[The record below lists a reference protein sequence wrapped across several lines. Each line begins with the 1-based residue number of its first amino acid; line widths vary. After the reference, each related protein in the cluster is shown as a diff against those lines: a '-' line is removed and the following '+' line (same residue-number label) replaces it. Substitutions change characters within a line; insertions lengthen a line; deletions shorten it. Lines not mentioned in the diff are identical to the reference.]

1 MRPATRFYRGP
12 LGWLRT
18 RVAQWFFSDLIRS
31 TRNFDNVTWA
41 GHPIWQNI
49 LDLWVIQET
58 IFALRPAVI
67 LETGTNRGGSSFF
80 FAQLL
85 DLIGHGRVLTVDVER
100 LHELRHPRVT
110 HLIGSSV
117 SEPILTRMRSAAEA
131 ADGPVLVI
139 LDSDHS
145 AVHVRQELEAYA
157 PLVTPGSYLLVQ
169 DGVIDTLPRF
179 RKGRPGPLA
188 ALHEFLRDHPEFEI
202 DTERCRRFPVTH
214 HPDGWLRRR
223 PVEVQRKAA

>member
-1 MRPATRFYRGP
+1 MQPLTRFYQGP
-12 LGWLRT
+12 LGWVRN
-18 RVAQWFFSDLIRS
+18 RVAQWFFTDLIRS
-31 TRNFDNVTWA
+31 TKNFNNVSWA
-41 GHPIWQNI
+41 GNPIWQNI

-58 IFALRPAVI
+58 IFELKPSVI

-80 FAQLL
+80 YGQLL
-85 DLIGHGRVLTVDVER
+85 DLIGRGRVLTVDVDR
-100 LHELRHPRVT
+100 LHDLKHPRVT
-110 HLIGSSV
+110 CLLGSSV
-117 SEPILTRMRSAAEA
+117 SEPILARMRVAAET

-145 AVHVRQELEAYA
+145 AAHVRRELEAYSQFVS
-157 PLVTPGSYLLVQ
+157 PESYLLVQ
-169 DGVIDTLPRF
+169 DGVIDTLPKF

-223 PVEVQRKAA
+223 RVGTTRKAA